1 MLLSMVTRV
10 AKYRIGR
17 RFTFTGFLKGDEVER
32 MYAASDLYVMPSV
45 SEPFGIAPLE
55 AMVYDVPV
63 LMSKQSGVSEVVNN
77 ALKVDFWDVRKMAD
91 RICAVLTYPA
101 LGKFMV
107 RNCQEEL
114 KNIRWENAANKL
126 NAVYADLARGI

>member
-1 MLLSMVTRV
+1 
-10 AKYRIGR
+10 
-17 RFTFTGFLKGDEVER
+17 
-32 MYAASDLYVMPSV
+32 
-45 SEPFGIAPLE
+45 
-55 AMVYDVPV
+55 
-63 LMSKQSGVSEVVNN
+63 
-77 ALKVDFWDVRKMAD
+77 MAD

-126 NAVYADLARGI
+126 NAVYAELARGI